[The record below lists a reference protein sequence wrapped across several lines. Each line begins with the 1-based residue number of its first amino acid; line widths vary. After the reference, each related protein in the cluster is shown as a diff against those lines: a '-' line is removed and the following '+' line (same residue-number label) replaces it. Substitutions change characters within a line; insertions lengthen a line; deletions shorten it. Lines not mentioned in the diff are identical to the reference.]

1 MAFGCCCCL
10 LGGSTLPLFRL
21 DIYPPTYKKE
31 ECQRIFW
38 LPVFVKDANGVC
50 ENKIAYFYT
59 HFCISAVL
67 QFLSV
72 GPDLIAVWGLE
83 AKKYLAVDSEGKIFT
98 TVRLLSLY
106 LNRILE

>member
-10 LGGSTLPLFRL
+10 LGRSTLP
-21 DIYPPTYKKE
+21 KKE
-31 ECQRIFW
+31 ECHRIFW
-38 LPVFVKDANGVC
+38 LPVFIKDANGAC
-50 ENKIAYFYT
+50 ENKIAYFYS

-98 TVRLLSLY
+98 TVRFLSLY
-106 LNRILE
+106 LNKIE